1 MSETQGQ
8 GLAIGS
14 SRSLGVALCAAG
26 VCLGLLQ
33 CTDGVDAVLTDREA
47 IRAVEADWNF
57 PRPCIPLGQ
66 LHVVRHGPD
75 LTGRRVDQEAW
86 ELIERFHRAGILVA
100 TVEKDLTT
108 RFSGWSDWMSLTQ
121 SGVLKVVSVQVGPLA
136 DGMGQLTTDND
147 RWKGT
152 ECFEYVLA
160 TYEVGKI
167 VQNSAVDHPIDRLRV
182 VAGFYTTTTTPTER
196 ALAQAAAEGP
206 VQPAVPQES
215 KFRAL
220 LRYDPFEA
228 RWKVNAADTAPR
240 DGDFQTSRLLS
251 ALM

>member
-14 SRSLGVALCAAG
+14 SRSFGAALCAAG

-33 CTDGVDAVLTDREA
+33 CTDRGDAVLTDREA
-47 IRAVEADWNF
+47 VKAVEADWNF
-57 PRPCIPLGQ
+57 PRPCVPLGQ
-66 LHVVRHGPD
+66 LHVVRHDPD
-75 LTGRRVDQEAW
+75 LTSRRVDQEAW
-86 ELIERFHRAGILVA
+86 ELLERFHRAGILAV
-100 TVEKDLTT
+100 TVEKDLTA

-121 SGVLKVVSVQVGPLA
+121 SGVLRVVSVQVGPLA
-136 DGMGQLTTDND
+136 DGMGRVTTDND
-147 RWKGT
+147 RLKGT

-160 TYEVGKI
+160 TFEVGEI
-167 VQNSAVDHPIDRLRV
+167 VQNSAVEHPIDRLRV
-182 VAGFYTTTTTPTER
+182 VAGFYTRTSTPTEQ

-215 KFRAL
+215 RFRAL
-220 LRYDPFEA
+220 LRYDPFDA

-240 DGDFQTSRLLS
+240 DNDFQTSRVLS